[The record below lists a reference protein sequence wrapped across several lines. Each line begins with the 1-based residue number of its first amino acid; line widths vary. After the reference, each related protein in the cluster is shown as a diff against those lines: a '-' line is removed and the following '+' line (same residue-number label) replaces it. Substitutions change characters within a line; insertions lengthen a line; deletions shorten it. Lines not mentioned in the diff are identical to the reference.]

1 MTSKLINYIYVET
14 TVWQE
19 PTQANHV
26 YVFSEKPTSRTA
38 KAIAYVR
45 AGTKDLYR
53 FKKPMTLDLKGR
65 TFAAL
70 T

>member
-1 MTSKLINYIYVET
+1 MTSKSTNYIYVET
-14 TVWQE
+14 TQWQE
-19 PTQANHV
+19 ATQANHV

-45 AGTKDLYR
+45 AGTKELYR

-65 TFAAL
+65 TFEAL